1 MRPGRNEP
9 VSADHLAPAVRL
21 KDVNKSFGATAAVLD
36 LNLEIARGGLYG
48 FIGPNGAGKT
58 TSIRMMMS
66 ILFPDTG
73 ELTVLGRRSALDAKD
88 RIGYLPEERGVYRR
102 MRVGAFLTYMG
113 RLKGVP
119 DGELSARVPR
129 ALERVGLSGVER
141 KRCQELSKGMSQK
154 VQFLAAILHEPEL
167 LILDEP
173 FSGLDP
179 VSTRQLRD
187 LVLAEHRRGATVLFS
202 THVMP
207 HAEEICD
214 HVVMIHRGRKVLDQP
229 VASIRRQYD
238 PRMVRFEPLDARA
251 DLSPLAGLPEV
262 EHVGTAGA
270 THEILLRAGTDPATA
285 IPRIAAA
292 VAPARLELARPRL
305 EDIFVQIVT
314 GSGAAEDEDRLREG
328 LREDGERAAAR

>member
-1 MRPGRNEP
+1 
-9 VSADHLAPAVRL
+9 
-21 KDVNKSFGATAAVLD
+21 
-36 LNLEIARGGLYG
+36 
-48 FIGPNGAGKT
+48 
-58 TSIRMMMS
+58 
-66 ILFPDTG
+66 
-73 ELTVLGRRSALDAKD
+73 
-88 RIGYLPEERGVYRR
+88 

-119 DGELSARVPR
+119 DQELQTHVPR
-129 ALERVGLSGVER
+129 ALERVGLAGVER

-179 VSTRQLRD
+179 VSTRQLRE
-187 LVLAEHRRGATVLFS
+187 LILAEHARGATILFS

-214 HVVMIHRGRKVLDQP
+214 HVVMIHRGRKVLDES
-229 VASIRRQYD
+229 VAALRQRYD
-238 PRMVRFEPLDARA
+238 PRTIYFEPLDPQA
-251 DLSPLAGLPEV
+251 DLSPIATIPDVEQFGAAGK
-262 EHVGTAGA
+262 
-270 THEILLRAGTDPATA
+270 THEIVLRAGADPAIA
-285 IPRIAAA
+285 VPRIAAA

-314 GSGAAEDEDRLREG
+314 EAGAAEDERGLRAD
-328 LREDGERAAAR
+328 LREDREGVAAL